1 MSKEERK
8 KLSEDIAEKF
18 ASLDKEDKQFIAG
31 YIHGIQAERGR
42 WEQMQA
48 AGVSA

>member
-18 ASLDKEDKQFIAG
+18 AGLDKEDKQFIAG
-31 YIHGIQAERGR
+31 YINGIKAERDRWEKQQAE
-42 WEQMQA
+42 
-48 AGVSA
+48 GVTA